1 MTSLCSE
8 LWNERCQLMGNH
20 VRLGLGIRHT
30 ADMVVLRLAA
40 AKGLARTLA
49 TGLAPA
55 RGLSR
60 GLSLA
65 LTLTLCLGSLCEF
78 KFKSCAVAGVA
89 FN

>member
-1 MTSLCSE
+1 
-8 LWNERCQLMGNH
+8 MGNH

-49 TGLAPA
+49 TGLALA
-55 RGLSR
+55 R

-65 LTLTLCLGSLCEF
+65 LARGLTLCLGSLCEF